1 MSHLK
6 IFFLKFS
13 NYYAEIAKIAFLA
26 FSSIFISS
34 YNLAIW
40 QRICLTVY
48 QTTENG
54 ILMVQWCKR
63 HRQNYM
69 TTLLDGNVNWFASID
84 WPLSVS
90 MQPFGNLD

>member
-1 MSHLK
+1 
-6 IFFLKFS
+6 
-13 NYYAEIAKIAFLA
+13 
-26 FSSIFISS
+26 
-34 YNLAIW
+34 
-40 QRICLTVY
+40 
-48 QTTENG
+48 
-54 ILMVQWCKR
+54 MVQWCKR